1 MKQEKPFFAY
11 RSFWKEFEAKKRFAS
26 IGVDQFAVFASHST
40 NSLGEPY
47 CQYDPTWLW
56 YDTYDFAPF
65 DQQVNDVI
73 GLCPEAKILCLIDLN
88 SPLQLTRQLYV
99 DSYPAVTLAAAHDR
113 WIIEVNG
120 TSFEYKFEEPETA
133 LFLLE

>member
-1 MKQEKPFFAY
+1 MEKPY
-11 RSFWKEFEAKKRFAS
+11 
-26 IGVDQFAVFASHST
+26 G
-40 NSLGEPY
+40 
-47 CQYDPTWLW
+47 QYDPTWLW
-56 YDTYDFAPF
+56 YDTCDFAPF

-88 SPLQLTRQLYV
+88 SPLWLTRQLYV
-99 DSYPAVTLAAAHDR
+99 DSYPAVTLAAPHDR

-120 TSFEYKFEEPETA
+120 TSFEYEFEEPDTA